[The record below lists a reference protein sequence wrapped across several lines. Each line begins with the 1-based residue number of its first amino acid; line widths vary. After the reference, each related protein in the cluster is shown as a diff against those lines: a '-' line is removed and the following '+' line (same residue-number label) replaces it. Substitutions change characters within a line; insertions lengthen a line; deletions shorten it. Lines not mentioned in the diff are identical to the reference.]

1 MSSSTFQVPY
11 LVKTCANFNDA
22 AYDGLLVVASDVADL
37 PADLAPLKPFLENFF
52 ALDKSALDAGSV
64 RLIPVPA
71 NVLHSSRLIF
81 SATGPLTRDFDD
93 ERRFKEAAEIGMS
106 RFVIIAMQLLPKP
119 LTSLLHLHIRALKAG
134 MKSILLACGVHK
146 SYPTAPLV
154 SLLGAMQTLYVPLEV
169 RELAKENRQKINSLS
184 LWCAHD
190 AMTSSA
196 RALALATAIESGRA
210 VARDIG
216 GSDPERMS
224 PAKIVQYI
232 EETFESSN
240 SVKLTVISDQDVIKK
255 EYPLMDAVGRGAN
268 AVARHQSRLVKF
280 QYVGI
285 GKIKDT
291 LMFVGKGVTLDT
303 GGLNIKVGNAMNGMS
318 RDKCGAA
325 AVVGFFKVLDLL
337 QPENLKVLG
346 SVALVRNSVGPE
358 SYSCDEILTSRSG
371 KRIRIVNTD
380 AEGRTIMV
388 DPLCEMR
395 ERAIRE
401 VNPHLCTIATL
412 TGHAGLTVGN
422 GYSIAVCN
430 GPAQKNGE
438 GEKLRAASVAV
449 ADIVELSRL
458 RREDYEANKGQ
469 SEYEDLMQ
477 SNTEPSVRTP
487 RGHTIPAAF
496 LIMGSGLDK
505 HGCDSDKPIKYT
517 HIDMAAGNGTFPQ
530 APWGC
535 PVAALTA
542 RFILQYPAGLSHF

>member
-1 MSSSTFQVPY
+1 MASSTFEVPY
-11 LVKTCANFNDA
+11 NVKTCGDFKDA
-22 AYDGLLVVASDVADL
+22 AYDGLLVVASAVEDL
-37 PADLAPLKPFLENFF
+37 PEELAPLKSTLENFF
-52 ALDKSALDAGSV
+52 ALDKSALDVGSV
-64 RLIPVPA
+64 HLVPVSSD
-71 NVLHSSRLIF
+71 VLHSSRLIF

-93 ERRFKEAAEIGMS
+93 ERRFKEAAEVGM
-106 RFVIIAMQLLPKP
+106 
-119 LTSLLHLHIRALKAG
+119 IRALKAG
-134 MKSILLACGVHK
+134 MKNILLICGVHK
-146 SYPTAPLV
+146 SYPTAQLV
-154 SLLGAMQTLYVPLEV
+154 TLLGAMQALYVPLEV
-169 RELAKENRQKINSLS
+169 RELSKENAQKINGLS
-184 LWCAHD
+184 LWCAHNSM
-190 AMTSSA
+190 AASA

-232 EETFESSN
+232 EETFQSSN
-240 SVKLTVISDQDVIKK
+240 SVKFTAISDQEVIKK
-255 EYPLMDAVGRGAN
+255 EYPLMEAVSRAAN
-268 AVARHQSRLVKF
+268 AVSRHQARLVKL

-285 GKIKDT
+285 GKIKET
-291 LMFVGKGVTLDT
+291 LMLVGKGVTLDT
-303 GGLNIKVGNAMNGMS
+303 GGLNIKVGSAMNGMS

-325 AVVGFFKVLDLL
+325 AVIGFFRVLDLL

-346 SVALVRNSVGPE
+346 SVALVRNSVGPD

-395 ERAIRE
+395 ERAMYE
-401 VNPHLCTIATL
+401 VNPHLCTVATL
-412 TGHAGLTVGN
+412 TGHACLTVGN

-438 GEKLRAASVAV
+438 AEKLRAASMFV
-449 ADIVELSRL
+449 ADIVEVSSL
-458 RREDYEANKGQ
+458 RREDYDANVGQ

-477 SNTEPSVRTP
+477 SNTESSVRTP

-542 RFILQYPAGLSHF
+542 RFILHYPAALSGM